1 MNRYHVII
9 PAAGHGSRF
18 RGSSGPSKQYADLG
32 GVPVVKRS
40 VDMFSSQAYIESVYV
55 VTSPEDQYVESL
67 SLETNGGKVRVLK
80 VGGATRAETV
90 RNALIKIE
98 KDVDPKDWVLV
109 HDAARPLITVE
120 LIQKLINS
128 LQNEEVG
135 GLLAIPVSDTLKL
148 ATAESFV
155 SETVS
160 RERLWA
166 AQTPQMFRF
175 ELLLRAL
182 NTCDL
187 DKITDESGAIEGIGL
202 TSRLVESSPDNIK
215 ITFSGDI
222 SRAELILK
230 GRLS

>member
-1 MNRYHVII
+1 MNKYHVII
-9 PAAGHGSRF
+9 PAAGHSSRF
-18 RGSSGPSKQYADLG
+18 RGSSGPFKQYADLG
-32 GVPVVKRS
+32 GVPVIKRS
-40 VDMFSSQAYIESVYV
+40 VDTFSSQACIESVYV
-55 VTSPEDQYVESL
+55 VVSPEDKYVESL
-67 SLETNGGKVRVLK
+67 GLEINGGKVRVLK

-98 KDVDPKDWVLV
+98 EDVDPKDWVLV
-109 HDAARPLITVE
+109 HDAARPLITAD
-120 LIQKLINS
+120 LIQKLIKS

-155 SETVS
+155 SETVP

-202 TSRLVESSPDNIK
+202 RSRLIESSPDNIK

-230 GRLS
+230 GRLA

>member
-1 MNRYHVII
+1 M
-9 PAAGHGSRF
+9 
-18 RGSSGPSKQYADLG
+18 
-32 GVPVVKRS
+32 
-40 VDMFSSQAYIESVYV
+40 
-55 VTSPEDQYVESL
+55 
-67 SLETNGGKVRVLK
+67 
-80 VGGATRAETV
+80 GGATRAETV

-202 TSRLVESSPDNIK
+202 SSRLVESSPDNIK
-215 ITFSGDI
+215 ITFSSDI

>member
-1 MNRYHVII
+1 MNKYHVII

-18 RGSSGPSKQYADLG
+18 RGGSGRFKQYADLG
-32 GVPVVKRS
+32 GVPVIKRS
-40 VDMFSSQAYIESVYV
+40 VDIFAGQANIEFVYV
-55 VTSPEDQYVESL
+55 VVSPEDQYIESL
-67 SLETNGGKVRVLK
+67 GLEINGGKVRVLK
-80 VGGATRAETV
+80 VGGVTRAETV

-98 KDVDPKDWVLV
+98 KHVDPKDWVLV

-148 ATAESFV
+148 ASPENYV
-155 SETVS
+155 SNTVS

-187 DKITDESGAIEGIGL
+187 NGITDESGAIEAIGL
-202 TSRLVESSPDNIK
+202 SSRLVESSPDNIK

-222 SRAELILK
+222 SRAELILQ
-230 GRLS
+230 GRLA